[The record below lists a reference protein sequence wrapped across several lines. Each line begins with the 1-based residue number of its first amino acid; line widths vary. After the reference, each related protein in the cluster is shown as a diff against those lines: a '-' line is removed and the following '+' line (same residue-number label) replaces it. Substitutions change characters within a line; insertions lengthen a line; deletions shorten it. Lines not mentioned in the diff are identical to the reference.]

1 MPKLKEYDERLVS
14 AFLTNYKVVDIM
26 KETGLSKKTIYKYK
40 NDPDFQKIIHERKN
54 TIIQFSVNKMQSN
67 LTRNVDTLQAIID
80 DPDTA
85 AQTKVNAIQIYL
97 NQMRDFMTTAEIL
110 KQLADLQD
118 AFRNGSGTS

>member
-118 AFRNGSGTS
+118 AFRNGSGTF